1 MNGGQ
6 LSGDRAGGKTRP
18 RGARLSIRALTVL
31 VLAIGVVAA
40 IPGPAAAASSA
51 PTTGTV
57 RICNGCAGAG
67 LSDGERYQYV
77 VIHASQ
83 YGLISQLKGDNPR
96 IKVLAY
102 KDMAATYSYA
112 CHNGV
117 DDAQVPAGIG
127 YCWAN
132 ANHPEWFLTDTSGA
146 RIQFCDYPGLWQMD
160 VGNPSYQRQW
170 LDNVSAEATRLG
182 FDGIVLDDANE
193 SESYHLCGRTMASY
207 PTESSYTQQRTAS
220 SPTSR
225 EAYKVAASSAIPNIY
240 PRRLVVDQRCPFNPG
255 RQVGFLQL
263 RSDSEYFTKW
273 SRDSHR
279 MVHRRRRRAQR
290 LDLSPR
296 RSSSEHKQ
304 PGRSTSGCFSA
315 PADDQHSQRYARA
328 SFLVDWS
335 GGQSALIYQPSYPG
349 AATPTRPRGRPTS
362 GRRSRPGTRSVSPG
376 VATTPVEP

>member
-6 LSGDRAGGKTRP
+6 LSGDGTCGKTRQ
-18 RGARLSIRALTVL
+18 RVARLSIRALTVL
-31 VLAIGVVAA
+31 VLTIGVVAA
-40 IPGPAAAASSA
+40 IPGTAAAASSA

-83 YGLISQLKGDNPR
+83 YSLISQLKGDNPR

-182 FDGIVLDDANE
+182 FDGVVLDDANE

-207 PTESSYTQQRTAS
+207 PTESSYTQATDS
-220 SPTSR
+220 FLSN
-225 EAYKVAASSAIPNIY
+225 VARGLQGRGLMAIPNIY
-240 PRRLVVDQRCPFNPG
+240 LVDWWSTSGLSLWDRWVSYSSGAIQ
-255 RQVGFLQL
+255 
-263 RSDSEYFTKW
+263 EYFTKW
-273 SRDSHR
+273 SRDSTGWFTDDGGAHNDWSYR
-279 MVHRRRRRAQR
+279 QAFLKRTQAAGKVY
-290 LDLSPR
+290 L
-296 RSSSEHKQ
+296 
-304 PGRSTSGCFSA
+304 GVFSA
-315 PADDQHSQRYARA
+315 PADDLHSQRYARA
-328 SFLVDWS
+328 SFLADWS
-335 GGQSALIYQPSYPG
+335 GGQSALIYQPSYPEAQDPYSTTWTADIG
-349 AATPTRPRGRPTS
+349 TPLAPRYK
-362 GRRSRPGTRSVSPG
+362 VG
-376 VATTPVEP
+376 VAWRRD